1 MPDINRSKKR
11 KWIIIAIAIV
21 FVIATIIL
29 SLNQDDK
36 DAVSVETE
44 VVKYNTVIQKV
55 NASGTIQPETEVKI
69 SSSTSSA
76 WIESITVKEGDYVN
90 KGQLLISLDRKQLL
104 SNYNA
109 AMSSVRSAKARLKQ
123 EVASKKRIETMYDQ
137 NLASDQE
144 LEAIQAS
151 YEIANSQLEQA
162 RANLESRKD
171 ELDRAKITSPQNGIV
186 TQINKEIGEMA
197 LGGMFQAEV
206 LMVIADLSK
215 MEVIIDVNENDVVSI
230 LKGDTAEIEIDAF
243 LDTLFYGVVN
253 EVALVPQVTG
263 MGSQQ
268 QVTNFQV
275 KVRMI
280 NVPDNIRP
288 GMSATVDIVTDK
300 KENVLTIPIQ
310 SLTARKKGIELIEMG
325 DKPTNAFDKKGAKA
339 EMEEL
344 VFIIQDSEGLVD
356 RSESSP
362 KNKFEKPFKKA
373 KKGTKYVHVR
383 PVIVGISSETDY
395 EVLNGLELGDK
406 IVTGSYKSI
415 SRELKHNALVK
426 LKSEKK
432 NKSD

>member
-1 MPDINRSKKR
+1 VSEKNKSNKR
-11 KWIIIAIAIV
+11 KWIIIVIAIT
-21 FVIATIIL
+21 FVIVTVIF
-29 SLNQDDK
+29 SLNQGDK
-36 DAVSVETE
+36 NAVSVETE
-44 VVKYNTVIQKV
+44 MVKYNTVIQKV

-76 WIESITVKEGDYVN
+76 WIESITVKEGDYVK

-109 AMSSVRSAKARLKQ
+109 AMSSVRSAKARVKQ

-162 RANLESRKD
+162 RANLDSRKD

-186 TQINKEIGEMA
+186 TLINKEIGEMA

-230 LKGDTAEIEIDAF
+230 SRGDTAEIEIDAF
-243 LDTLFYGVVN
+243 LDTLFYGIVN
-253 EVALVPQVTG
+253 EVALVPQVIG

-280 NVPDNIRP
+280 DVPDNIRP
-288 GMSATVDIVTDK
+288 GMSATVDIITDK
-300 KENVLTIPIQ
+300 KDEVLTIPIQ

-325 DKPTNAFDKKGAKA
+325 KKPKDNFNSKNIKT

-344 VFIIQDSEGLVD
+344 VFIVQDSEGLVD
-356 RSESSP
+356 RGESSP
-362 KNKFEKPFKKA
+362 KNTFDKPFKKA

-383 PVIVGISSETDY
+383 PVKVGISSETDY
-395 EVLNGLELGDK
+395 EVLSGLNEGDK

-426 LKSEKK
+426 LKSDQK
-432 NKSD
+432 NKND